1 MQIRYARWLV
11 VTFLV
16 GTWWC
21 NSAGAASVP
30 EGTKCP
36 ICSRANAD
44 TDSYATKAGST
55 LVRGTANFLLG
66 WTELIRQPA
75 HEVKQG
81 GNVLTGVAEGVS
93 EGFKR
98 TVGGAAEFLTFWTP
112 KVHGSYLHYA
122 HDCPICAGKT
132 KTK

>member
-1 MQIRYARWLV
+1 MNARSSR
-11 VTFLV
+11 V
-16 GTWWC
+16 GVITLIVSVLWC
-21 NSAGAASVP
+21 SAAGAATVK

-36 ICSRANAD
+36 ICSKANKE

-55 LVRGTANFLLG
+55 LARGTANLLLG

-75 HEVKQG
+75 QEVKQG
-81 GNVLTGVAEGVS
+81 GNVLTGVAEGVT

-98 TVGGAAEFLTFWTP
+98 TVGGAAELLTFWTP